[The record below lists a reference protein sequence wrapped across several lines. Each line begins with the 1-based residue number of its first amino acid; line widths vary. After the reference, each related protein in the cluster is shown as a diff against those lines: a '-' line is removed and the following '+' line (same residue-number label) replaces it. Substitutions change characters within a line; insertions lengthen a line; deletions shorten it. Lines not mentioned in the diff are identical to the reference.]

1 MLFWQGF
8 LANLQIHDLLD
19 CRDTEDKWRLAEVC
33 QTRCLF
39 PALCG
44 MNQSLFP
51 QVIQIRLNKAGDQEE
66 LLVHYIDWASKWDE
80 WIPRNSNKLQPCA
93 CLCC

>member
-1 MLFWQGF
+1 M
-8 LANLQIHDLLD
+8 QIHDLLD

-33 QTRCLF
+33 QTRCLC
-39 PALCG
+39 PALCE